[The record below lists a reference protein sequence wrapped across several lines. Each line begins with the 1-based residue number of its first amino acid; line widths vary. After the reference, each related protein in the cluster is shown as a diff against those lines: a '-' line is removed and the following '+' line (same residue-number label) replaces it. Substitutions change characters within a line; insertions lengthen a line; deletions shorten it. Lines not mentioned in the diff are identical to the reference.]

1 MRTITVDYETMY
13 DNEYSLRK
21 MDPCSYIL
29 DPRFELIGVAVKE
42 GKAPAVWMESGEWA
56 DYLAGLR
63 KSGEKV
69 AMVSHNALFD
79 SCITSWRYAYVP
91 HLMVDTLGMARAWMG
106 HKSKSLSLSS
116 IATHLGLGVKG
127 DTVHKVAG
135 MGLAAIK
142 AAGFYEEYAA
152 YSLNDAELCYSIYE
166 RLMNE
171 GYPPGELAVM
181 DTVLRC
187 AVQPKFVL
195 DQTLL
200 AEHLHNIMTMKQD
213 LLARCGLA
221 SRDDLMS
228 NDKFAEALRSLGVD
242 PPTKISLTTG
252 KEAYAF
258 AKTDPDFLAL
268 EEHPDPQVGALV
280 AARLGVKSTI
290 EETRTQRLI
299 SIANLTWPGNLDG
312 KPLGW
317 MPMPLRYS
325 GAHTHRLS
333 GDWKLNMQN
342 LPSRGNNK
350 IRSSLKAPPGHTVL
364 ACDASQIEARIAAWF
379 AGQNNMVD
387 AFANGEDIYSQFAST
402 VFGYPVN
409 KKDNRVERFI
419 GKTAILG
426 LQYGLGWQ
434 KFQKTVA
441 LQSKAQVGKEIKLS
455 DEEAAKVVQLYRNT
469 YSAIPA
475 MWNQLGGLIARMT
488 SPAFGALLH
497 PVMFEHEKIKLPSG
511 LYLHYHKLN
520 NKNGQWWFE
529 HGGTPKYIYGG
540 KMLENIVQS
549 LARICVMDAAI
560 RIRRRFSSLSSSV
573 WLNLQVHDEL
583 VYVVPDSLVEEAER
597 IVMEEMR
604 RRPEWGQD
612 IPLDAESGTGPSYGD
627 CK

>member
-1 MRTITVDYETMY
+1 MKIIVLDFETYY

-21 MDPCSYIL
+21 VTPVEYIL
-29 DPRFELIGVAVKE
+29 DPRFQVIGCAVKE
-42 GKAPAVWMESGEWA
+42 GDEPAVWMTDLELRE
-56 DYLAGLR
+56 YLVTLPP
-63 KSGEKV
+63 KV
-69 AMVSHNALFD
+69 AIVSHNALFD
-79 SCITSWRYAYVP
+79 MCILGWRYDYVP
-91 HLMVDTLGMARAWMG
+91 HLMIDTLGMARAWLG
-106 HKSKSLSLSS
+106 HSLKSLSLNSV
-116 IATHLGLGVKG
+116 AMHLGLGVKG

-135 MGLAAIK
+135 MTLEAIK
-142 AAGFYEEYAA
+142 AAGFYEDYAA
-152 YSLNDAELCYSIYE
+152 YSANDAELCWAIYRKIVE
-166 RLMNE
+166 Q
-171 GYPPGELAVM
+171 GYPVGELAVM

-187 AVQPKFVL
+187 AVQPAFVL
-195 DQTLL
+195 DQAKL
-200 AEHLHNIMTMKQD
+200 ASHLHNIITMKQD
-213 LLARCGLA
+213 LLARCGLT

-228 NDKFAEALRSLGVD
+228 NDKFAAALESLGVD

-252 KEAYAF
+252 KETYAF
-258 AKTDPDFLAL
+258 SKTDQDFLAL
-268 EEHPDPQVGALV
+268 EDHPDPQVSALV

-290 EETRTQRLI
+290 EETRTQRLM
-299 SIANLTWPGNLDG
+299 SIASLTWPGNG
-312 KPLGW
+312 QGW

-342 LPSRGNNK
+342 LPSRGNTA
-350 IRSSLKAPPGHTVL
+350 IREAIIAPPGHKVL

-379 AGQNNMVD
+379 AGQNSMVD

-409 KKDNRVERFI
+409 KKDNKVERFI

-441 LQSKAQVGKEIKLS
+441 LQSKAQVGTEIKMS

-475 MWNQLGGLIARMT
+475 MWNQLNSYIPRMT
-488 SPAFGALLH
+488 SVGFSALLE
-497 PVMFEHEKIKLPSG
+497 PVVIGHERVKLPSG

-529 HGGTPKYIYGG
+529 HGGVPKYIYGG

-549 LARICVMDAAI
+549 LARICVMDAAV
-560 RIRRRFSSLSSSV
+560 RVRLRAP
-573 WLNLQVHDEL
+573 WLQLHLQVHDEL
-583 VYVVPDSLVEEAER
+583 VYVVPEGKAEEAER

-612 IPLDAESGTGPSYGD
+612 IPLDAEAGVGASYGEA
-627 CK
+627 K